1 MTDYYGSNSS
11 RVFEVSVPNEIGALT
26 EKVAPLGTDVLVIED
41 AADLYRK
48 KKVQIVNL
56 PFTSVDST
64 ALHKA
69 TAGEIAVIAEKVAP
83 LGTDFLVIED
93 HAAGDV
99 KRRVQ
104 IGNLPFPASAGD
116 VTGPAGA
123 TDGHLAMFDTATG
136 KLLKDGGA
144 PPTPYAHPNHSGDV
158 TSVADGATTIAANAV
173 TLAKLATQNAE
184 TVLANA
190 TAGAAVPTALA
201 LAEQTVLG
209 RITGGHIVGLTA
221 AEIRTLI
228 NVADGANAYA
238 HPNHSG
244 EVTSVGDGALTIGAN
259 QVTLAKLATQN
270 AETVLANATAG
281 AAVPTALALA
291 EQTVLGRLTGGHV
304 AALSVAQLQALVGAT
319 GGTPEFGDGSAGD
332 VTIAGATALTADMF
346 YNNLTVN
353 AGQVLNPAGF
363 IIRVLGTLTIAATG
377 SISVSGG
384 NGADGAASGV
394 GGTGGTA
401 AYSTSP
407 HFNAPTPG
415 GTGPT
420 EANTGTNNGA
430 AGGVPTPYFWGV
442 SGVGLPCVELR
453 PGCGGTSGASHGAT
467 GSNGVKSVPTVGYT
481 RGGNGASATLTA
493 NCKLG
498 GGGGGGGGG
507 VIVIYANTIDNAGT
521 ISADGGAG
529 GDGINSSTTK
539 SGVGGGGSG
548 GCVALFYRSTTGSG
562 VGTLSAA
569 AGARGSG
576 TYGNTSSGSA
586 GEAGTTITT
595 AI

>member
-1 MTDYYGSNSS
+1 MADYNGSNSS
-11 RVFEVSVPNEIGALT
+11 RVFEVSVPNEIAALT

-41 AADLYRK
+41 AADIYRK
-48 KKVQIVNL
+48 KKVQIGNL

-69 TAGEIAVIAEKVAP
+69 TAGEIAAIAEKVAP

-123 TDGHLAMFDTATG
+123 TDGHLAVFDTATG

-209 RITGGHIVGLTA
+209 RITGGHVVGLTA

-244 EVTSVGDGALTIGAN
+244 DVTSVGDGATTIAAN
-259 QVTLAKLATQN
+259 AVTLAKLATQN

-291 EQTVLGRLTGGHV
+291 EQTVLGRITGGHV
-304 AALSVAQLQALVGAT
+304 VGLTPAQLKTLCAFLTDLENDTTPSLGGPLAVG
-319 GGTPEFGDGSAGD
+319 DNSID
-332 VTIAGATALTADMF
+332 
-346 YNNLTVN
+346 
-353 AGQVLNPAGF
+353 LNPAPAADKWSGITAPF
-363 IIRVLGTLTIAATG
+363 TVHQDFALGQPGYIA
-377 SISVSGG
+377 S
-384 NGADGAASGV
+384 DGQMDLAAASGTATAPAI
-394 GGTGGTA
+394 GIATA
-401 AYSTSP
+401 AIDQSENPVGRFLLHGFIHLHTL
-407 HFNAPTPG
+407 APGWTIGARIYLSHTAG
-415 GTGPT
+415 GLSSSV
-420 EANTGTNNGA
+420 AAVGA
-430 AGGVPTPYFWGV
+430 ADVSQIVGIAVAADILYFNP
-442 SGVGLPCVELR
+442 SLAE
-453 PGCGGTSGASHGAT
+453 A
-467 GSNGVKSVPTVGYT
+467 VKT
-481 RGGNGASATLTA
+481 
-493 NCKLG
+493 
-498 GGGGGGGGG
+498 
-507 VIVIYANTIDNAGT
+507 
-521 ISADGGAG
+521 
-529 GDGINSSTTK
+529 
-539 SGVGGGGSG
+539 
-548 GCVALFYRSTTGSG
+548 
-562 VGTLSAA
+562 
-569 AGARGSG
+569 
-576 TYGNTSSGSA
+576 
-586 GEAGTTITT
+586 
-595 AI
+595 